1 MAEEKAHTELF
12 GALSQDLLSGGL
24 GFRFQARGTSMAPT
38 IQDGEI
44 LQVTPV
50 RPEAL
55 HKGDIVLFAD
65 GRRFRAH
72 RLVRVDHQREVFMT
86 RGDAGSEMDRPLR
99 AQHILG
105 KVVSTQATPGAPAI
119 SLCSL
124 RAGIQ
129 HRTRQVRSSVS
140 RMLRRVAMFRKPALG
155 LFLLS
160 LLFAPSFVKAQVTV
174 DATASNGVRLVTGT
188 TTITVPI
195 TTGTGTNR
203 FLVAGISI
211 NRNNN
216 VAVAVSGVTYNGT
229 ALTFAG
235 AQNDPT
241 GIRRVEMW
249 YLVNPVSGANSVVA
263 TFSGVNAANTGATV
277 GVITFSGVDQ
287 TTPARAFTGINGASG
302 TNPSLAVTSATG
314 EVVLDTVVA
323 TGNRTV
329 TAGAG
334 QTQRWT
340 FSTGGT
346 AATDARGA
354 GSTAPGAATVTMN
367 ETLNNN
373 SSWAQGAIS
382 IRPAG
387 VLVDSTTSTGTTVT
401 GATPTIT
408 LAHTTAGSNRA
419 MVVGVSINIS
429 NNTAA
434 TVSGITY
441 NGVALTLA
449 GFHNDA
455 GNSRRVE
462 IWSLAAPALGTNNV
476 VVTINNPGG
485 AATLGVVVG
494 ATTLT
499 GADQTS
505 PIRGFASND
514 GAASGVASL
523 NVPSAFSDLVL
534 DTMATGGDQTVTAF
548 GATQTAV
555 WQLNSGGT
563 GTPPNVFGTG
573 STRPGAPSVPMSETL
588 SGTSN
593 WSVGAVSVRPLQAE
607 VAVSVVGN
615 TTFFPANLT
624 YTITTTNNGPSS
636 ATGVTLTDTL
646 AAGLT
651 FVSATPSQ
659 GTCSGNVPP
668 ITCPLGTL
676 APGASATVT
685 VVVTPTASGGYP
697 NTASVLA
704 AQPDFNTGNNSAM
717 GIAYSQ
723 STACGTPAKNGDGGV
738 LTGTINTYF
747 PGTTNAAAGAKAI
760 TVGASIGSTTPI
772 AIGDLLLVIQMQ
784 DAAINSS
791 NTSAYGDGGSGS
803 GSNNLNNS
811 GVYEFVLATSALGV
825 GGGTVNISGTGPTG
839 GLLYAYTNAAA
850 TATQGQRRFQVVRV
864 PQFSSAS
871 LSSTIT
877 VPAWNGTAGGIFV
890 LDVAGILNLNSATLR
905 VDGLG
910 FRGGAGMQLTG
921 GAGANS
927 DFRQTAPAGY
937 TGTAIAGVDAPK
949 GEGIAGTPRYV
960 ESGTTFLDTT
970 VEGYPN
976 GSMGRGA
983 PGNGGGGGN
992 DADPVAN
999 DQNAGGGGGG
1009 NGGTGGLGGDAW
1021 NSNLSVGGLGGATFP
1036 ATVGRIVLGGGGGAG
1051 TRNNSPGDAQASAGA
1066 AGGGIVIIRADGL
1079 TGTAT
1084 ITANGAAAYN
1094 GTANDAGGGGGAG
1107 GSIIVVSATGG
1118 EGGLTVAA
1126 HGGRG
1131 GDAWDT
1137 QPFSLADRHGPGGGG
1152 AGGVVLISGAPA
1164 SSDVTGGASGTT
1176 LNPGVTYGA
1185 TAGSAGVSVTNAQL
1199 PTLPGSRSG
1208 AECTS
1213 DLTINKTHS
1222 GNFIR
1227 MATGTFTLTVNN
1239 ISLNQATSGSVTV
1252 TDSLPTGLVPTLATG
1267 TGWACS
1273 IVAQKVTCTRA
1284 DALAAVSSYPV
1295 ITITVSVAGTAPNSV
1310 VNTATVAGGGEL
1322 NGTNDTAT
1330 DTVTIVSS
1338 SDLAITKS
1346 GAPNP
1351 VKQGQTVTYTLVV
1364 TNNGPTDA
1372 SGVSVTDT
1380 LPSQVSYVSATP
1392 TQGSCSQA
1400 AGIVTCAL
1408 GSIANGGTAT
1418 ITIVVTAVTPS
1429 QAVNTATVSGT
1440 QPDPVPANNT
1450 ATQTEII
1457 TFPTS
1462 VKLNSFTAASRGGEV
1477 MLTWNTG
1484 SELRNLGFNL
1494 YREQNGERVRMN
1506 PSLIAGSALIMRG
1519 GLPQHAAKTYAWID
1533 HSPAAGGSYWLEDV
1547 DLDGTRTM
1555 HGPVSPQANLA
1566 PSKAAPAKMIGE
1578 LNSSAA
1584 IADAD
1589 TSSSH
1594 EVEDRIQSVSSRTD
1608 VQQFQFQLAASPAV
1622 KIMVTNEGWYRVT
1635 QPQLVAAGLDP
1646 NVDPRFLELFAEAI
1660 EQPVRITGA
1669 TDGPG
1674 GFGPQAAIEFY
1685 GRGLDTPYSDQRAY
1699 WLVSGH
1705 QAGRRIHQMDSS
1717 GEGQVPQNFPQ
1728 TVELKQRTTYF
1739 AALLRDNTDNFF
1751 GALISATPVDETIN
1765 APGVATSATD
1775 DVRLRVVLQGV
1786 TQAVPHQVAVTLN
1799 GAALGN
1805 VNFTGESEGDTE
1817 FRIPAGQLL
1826 EGANTVT
1833 LTALAGDTDISLV
1846 DYLKLRYSRT
1856 YTAQFD
1862 HLKFTA
1868 TAGDHVTVTGFN
1880 QAPTRLLD
1888 ITDPLQPLDLT
1899 IQSHVESGKFVLE
1912 VNVPTAVS
1920 GTHTLIALADNA
1932 IKPPF
1937 AVMKNHPS
1945 SWHRVQPGADEVMLT
1960 ASYFADQLAPL
1971 VKLRQGQGQ
1980 SVAVVRVEDL
1990 YDEFNFGERSPYAI
2004 KSFLKTAATNWQKK
2018 PRYLLL
2024 MGDASVDP
2032 RDYLGF
2038 GYFDF
2043 VPTRIITTTLM
2054 KTASDDW
2061 FSDLDNTGFAQIATG
2076 RLPART
2082 TDDAS
2087 TMVSKIVNYEKGSN
2101 PGPWTSQAL
2110 LVADV
2115 DDPFVSFTQEAQS
2128 IQTLLPPTI
2137 AVTNVFATGIDPQT
2151 ARDEILAGIN
2161 SGKLLVNY
2169 DGHGAVEVWSGEDL
2183 LDDTSAGTLTNGGQ
2197 LPLFVIMNCLN
2208 GFFHDVYTQSLAEA
2222 LLLSKNGG
2230 AVAVW
2235 ASSGLTSP
2243 QPQLLMNQKL
2253 TNSLFQQPAPAL
2265 GDAVKNAKANIDD
2278 ADARATFILFSDPLL
2293 HLRQPGTASG
2303 QQPSSH

>member
-1 MAEEKAHTELF
+1 MAVLRSLH
-12 GALSQDLLSGGL
+12 ALS
-24 GFRFQARGTSMAPT
+24 
-38 IQDGEI
+38 
-44 LQVTPV
+44 
-50 RPEAL
+50 
-55 HKGDIVLFAD
+55 
-65 GRRFRAH
+65 
-72 RLVRVDHQREVFMT
+72 
-86 RGDAGSEMDRPLR
+86 
-99 AQHILG
+99 
-105 KVVSTQATPGAPAI
+105 
-119 SLCSL
+119 
-124 RAGIQ
+124 
-129 HRTRQVRSSVS
+129 RSI
-140 RMLRRVAMFRKPALG
+140 FRKPVLG
-155 LFLLS
+155 LLLLP
-160 LLFAPSFVKAQVTV
+160 LLFAPSMLHAQVTV
-174 DATASNGVRLVTGT
+174 DAKASAAARLNTGTGT
-188 TTITVPI
+188 TTVTVPI
-195 TTGTGTNR
+195 TTGAGTNR
-203 FLVAGISI
+203 LLVVGVSI
-211 NRNNN
+211 NRQGNP
-216 VAVAVSGVTYNGT
+216 AVAVSGVTSNGVL
-229 ALTFAG
+229 LTLAG

-241 GIRRVEMW
+241 GIRRVEMY
-249 YLVNPVSGANSVVA
+249 YLVNPASGLNSVIA
-263 TFSGVNAANTGATV
+263 TFSGVNGISVGAAVGA
-277 GVITFSGVDQ
+277 ITFSGVDQ
-287 TTPARAFTGINGASG
+287 SIPFRPFAGANGASG
-302 TNPSLAVTSATG
+302 TNPSLTVPSAAG
-314 EVVLDTVVA
+314 ELVLDTVAV

-334 QTQRWT
+334 QTQQWT
-340 FSTGGT
+340 LRTGN
-346 AATDARGA
+346 AATDVRGA
-354 GSTAPGAATVTMN
+354 GSTAPGAASVTM
-367 ETLNNN
+367 TDTVGGGG
-373 SSWAQGAIS
+373 SSWAQGVMS
-382 IRPAG
+382 IRPPG
-387 VLVDSTTSTGTTVT
+387 VSVDTTTSTGTTVT
-401 GATPTIT
+401 GVAPTIT
-408 LAHTTAGSNRA
+408 LAHTTVGTNLV

-434 TVSGITY
+434 TVSGVTY
-441 NGVALTLA
+441 NGVALTRA
-449 GFHNDA
+449 GAHNDA

-462 IWSLAAPALGTNNV
+462 IWSLTAPAIGTNNV
-476 VVTINNPGG
+476 VVTLANPGG

-494 ATTLT
+494 ATTLV

-505 PIRGFASND
+505 PLRSFVSAD
-514 GAASGVASL
+514 GAAGNVASL
-523 NVPSAFSDLVL
+523 NVPSAFSDVVL
-534 DTMATGGDQTVTAF
+534 DTLATGGDQTVTAF

-555 WQLNSGGT
+555 WNLNSGGT
-563 GTPPNVFGTG
+563 GTPPNVFGAG
-573 STRPGAPSVPMSETL
+573 STRAGAPSVPMSETL

-615 TTFFPANLT
+615 STFFPANLT

-659 GTCSGNVPP
+659 GSCSGNVPP

-685 VVVTPTASGGYP
+685 VVVTPLTSGGYP
-697 NTASVLA
+697 NTASVVA

-747 PGTTNAAAGAKAI
+747 PGTVTAAAGAKAI
-760 TVGASIGSTTPI
+760 TVGASIGSATPI

-784 DAAINSS
+784 DALINST

-803 GSNNLNNS
+803 GSTNLNNS
-811 GVYEFVLATSALGV
+811 GVYEFVLATSALAV

-839 GLLYAYTNAAA
+839 GLLYTYTNAAA
-850 TATQGQRRFQVVRV
+850 TAVQGQRKFQVVRV
-864 PQFSSAS
+864 PQFSSAT
-871 LSSTIT
+871 LSSTLV
-877 VPAWNGTAGGIFV
+877 VPAWNGTAGGIFA
-890 LDVAGILNLNSATLR
+890 LDVAGILNLNSATVS

-910 FRGGAGMQLTG
+910 FRGGAGMQLNG
-921 GAGANS
+921 GVGGANS
-927 DFRQTAPAGY
+927 DFRQTAPAAY
-937 TGTAIAGVDAPK
+937 TGTVVNGVDAPK
-949 GEGIAGTPRYV
+949 GEGIAGTPRWV
-960 ESGTTFLDTT
+960 ESGNTFLGTG

-992 DADPVAN
+992 DADPTAN
-999 DQNAGGGGGG
+999 DENAGGGGGG
-1009 NGGTGGLGGDAW
+1009 NGGAGGLGGDAW
-1021 NSNLSVGGLGGATFP
+1021 NANLSVGGLGGAAFP
-1036 ATVGRIVLGGGGGAG
+1036 ATVGRIVMGAGGGAG
-1051 TRNNSPGDAQASAGA
+1051 TRNNSDGDNRASSGA

-1079 TGTAT
+1079 TGAAT

-1094 GTANDAGGGGGAG
+1094 GTLNDAGGGGGAG

-1118 EGGLTVAA
+1118 ESGLTIAA

-1131 GDAWDT
+1131 GDAWDS
-1137 QPFSLADRHGPGGGG
+1137 QPFSLADRHGPGAGGG
-1152 AGGVVLISGAPA
+1152 GGVVLLSGAPA
-1164 SSDVTGGASGTT
+1164 STDVSGGASGTT
-1176 LNPGVTYGA
+1176 LNPGVPYGA

-1213 DLTINKTHS
+1213 DLTVNKTHS
-1222 GNFIR
+1222 GSFAR
-1227 MATGTFTLTVNN
+1227 GATGTFTITVNN
-1239 ISLNQATSGSVTV
+1239 ISLNQPTSGIVTM
-1252 TDSLPTGLVPTLATG
+1252 TDVLPVGVVPTVASG
-1267 TGWACS
+1267 TGWACP
-1273 IVAQKVTCTRA
+1273 IAGQKVTCTRA
-1284 DALAAVSSYPV
+1284 DALAPVSSYPV
-1295 ITITVSVAGTAPNSV
+1295 ITITVSVAQSAPNSV
-1310 VNTATVAGGGEL
+1310 TNTATVAGGGEL

-1330 DTVTIVSS
+1330 DTVTITSS
-1338 SDLAITKS
+1338 SDLSITKS

-1351 VKQGQTVTYTLVV
+1351 VKQGQTLTYTLVV
-1364 TNNGPTDA
+1364 TNKGPTDA
-1372 SGVSVTDT
+1372 TGVSVTDT
-1380 LPSQVSYVSATP
+1380 LPIQVSYVSATP

-1400 AGIVTCAL
+1400 GRTVTCAL
-1408 GSIANGGTAT
+1408 GNISNGGTAT

-1429 QAVNTATVSGT
+1429 QAINTASVSGT

-1450 ATQTEII
+1450 ATQVTII

-1462 VKLNSFTAASRGGEV
+1462 VRLESFTAANSGGQV
-1477 MLTWNTG
+1477 TLSWSTG
-1484 SELRNLGFNL
+1484 SEQRNLGFNV
-1494 YREQNGERVRMN
+1494 YREENGERGRMN

-1533 HSPAAGGSYWLEDV
+1533 RTPSAGSTYWLEDV
-1547 DLDGTRTM
+1547 DLDGTRTL
-1555 HGPVSPQANLA
+1555 HGPVFPQADLA
-1566 PSKAAPAKMIGE
+1566 VSTAAPAKMIGE
-1578 LNSSAA
+1578 LNSATTA
-1584 IADAD
+1584 GDAD
-1589 TSSSH
+1589 SSSSH
-1594 EVEDRIQSVSSRTD
+1594 EIEDRIQPLTSRSD
-1608 VQQFQFQLAASPAV
+1608 VQQFQFQLAAHAAV
-1622 KIMVTNEGWYRVT
+1622 KIMVTHEGWYRVT
-1635 QPQLVAAGLDP
+1635 QPQLVAAGLDAA
-1646 NVDPRFLELFAEAI
+1646 VDPRFLELFAEAI
-1660 EQPVRITGA
+1660 EQPIRITGA
-1669 TDGPG
+1669 TDGAG

-1705 QAGRRIHQMDSS
+1705 QPGQRIRQWDSS
-1717 GEGQVPQNFPQ
+1717 GDGGQIPQSFPQ

-1751 GALISATPVDETIN
+1751 GALVTATPVDETIN
-1765 APGVATSATD
+1765 APGVAASATD
-1775 DVRLRVVLQGV
+1775 DVKLRVVLQGV

-1799 GAALGN
+1799 GASLGN
-1805 VNFTGESEGDTE
+1805 VNFTGESEGDAE
-1817 FRIPAGQLL
+1817 FRIPPGQLL

-1846 DYLKLRYSRT
+1846 DYLKLHYSRT

-1868 TAGDHVTVTGFN
+1868 DAGDHVTVTGFN
-1880 QAPTRLLD
+1880 QVPTRLLD

-1899 IQSHVESGKFVLE
+1899 VQSHTEDGKFVLDAK
-1912 VNVPTAVS
+1912 VPWQVP
-1920 GTHTLIALADNA
+1920 GTHTLVAVADNA

-1937 AVMKNHPS
+1937 AVLKNHPS
-1945 SWHRVQPGADEVMLT
+1945 TWHRAQPGADEVMLT

-1971 VKLRQGQGQ
+1971 VQLRQSQGQ

-1990 YDEFNFGERSPYAI
+1990 YDEFNFGERSPYAV
-2004 KSFLKTAATNWQKK
+2004 KNFLVSATGNWQKK

-2032 RDYLGF
+2032 RNYLGF

-2043 VPTRIITTTLM
+2043 VPTRIIATTLM

-2061 FSDLDNTGFAQIATG
+2061 FSDLADTGFAQIATG
-2076 RLPART
+2076 RLPVRT
-2082 TDDAS
+2082 TDDA
-2087 TMVSKIVNYEKGSN
+2087 TTVVNKIVNYEKGSA

-2110 LVADV
+2110 IVADV

-2128 IQTLLPPTI
+2128 VETLLPPTI
-2137 AVTNVFATGIDPQT
+2137 AVTDVFATDLDAGT
-2151 ARDEILAGIN
+2151 ARAEILAGIN

-2183 LDDTSAGTLTNGGQ
+2183 LDDNSAAGLTNGGQ

-2253 TNSLFQQPAPAL
+2253 TNFLFQQPAPAL

-2278 ADARATFILFSDPLL
+2278 PDARATFILFSDPLL
-2293 HLRQPGTASG
+2293 HLRRPGSTSVERSRPVG
-2303 QQPSSH
+2303 Q